1 MCVLDVEVDDVD
13 VDLDVDVDVGNDG
26 AERLSSLL
34 STRSVGKSLLFFPLR
49 ANIFPCTWKNRL
61 YNRHSLFLIIYM
73 KSQRRTILLP

>member
-49 ANIFPCTWKNRL
+49 ANIFPAHGKIAC
-61 YNRHSLFLIIYM
+61 IIGIHYF
-73 KSQRRTILLP
+73 